1 MLDASVVADVVA
13 ADVVAADVVAADV
26 VAAAAV
32 TAASVSL
39 IVGKVVRF
47 FGSTYYRVDQL

>member
-47 FGSTYYRVDQL
+47 FGSTYNRVDQL